1 MYKIITAL
9 AEENILKKIMKN
21 IKVEN
26 KNIIYREA
34 ILDILK
40 KNKNIDIIIISEKI
54 PGDIDFIKLI
64 NQIQKLIPKIKII
77 IILSN
82 KKRKKE
88 LMNLKIKNIYYNN
101 IVSTYK
107 LIKEIK
113 KEKKIILPTE
123 EKQKNRTI
131 NIIKNKIK
139 KYIKIPN
146 KNNVICIYGKDKIDK
161 KIIELIIIKKLI
173 NKNKRVVFF
182 DLKINNKNTNNS
194 FKKIVKRKTINNK
207 YYLKVNYKIKEKI
220 INRKIKQIININKI
234 LNKKN
239 NLIKIKII
247 KEIIKKYKLN
257 NYYIIINIIHNYKKI
272 KINKINTK
280 KKYIN
285 IIILENNLKN
295 LVELNKNVNKNK
307 NKNINLIIINYN
319 KKNLSKYFYKII
331 LRNKFNKI
339 KIIN

>member
-1 MYKIITAL
+1 MYKIITAIV
-9 AEENILKKIMKN
+9 EENILKKIMKN
-21 IKVEN
+21 IKIEN

-64 NQIQKLIPKIKII
+64 KQIQKLIPKIKII

-82 KKRKKE
+82 KKREKE
-88 LMNLKIKNIYYNN
+88 FMQLKIKNIYYNN
-101 IVSTYK
+101 LVDRYK

-113 KEKKIILPTE
+113 EKNKSILPTE
-123 EKQKNRTI
+123 KPTKIKLI

-139 KYIKIPN
+139 KHIKLPN

-173 NKNKRVVFF
+173 NKNKRIVFF
-182 DLKINNKNTNNS
+182 DLKINNKKTSNS
-194 FKKIVKRKTINNK
+194 FRKIVKRKTIKNK

-220 INRKIKQIININKI
+220 INRKIKQIININNI
-234 LNKKN
+234 LNKKD
-239 NLIKIKII
+239 NLTKIKIL
-247 KEIIKKYKLN
+247 KEIKKKYEIN
-257 NYYIIINIIHNYKKI
+257 NYYIIININYKKI
-272 KINKINTK
+272 KINKINIK
-280 KKYIN
+280 NKYIN

-295 LVELNKNVNKNK
+295 LLELNKNINKNL
-307 NKNINLIIINYN
+307 NLIIINYIKN
-319 KKNLSKYFYKII
+319 NLSKYFYKII
-331 LRNKFNKI
+331 LKNKFNKI

>member
-1 MYKIITAL
+1 MYKIITAIV
-9 AEENILKKIMKN
+9 EENILKKIMKN
-21 IKVEN
+21 IKIEN

-64 NQIQKLIPKIKII
+64 KQIQKLIPKIKII

-82 KKRKKE
+82 KKREKE
-88 LMNLKIKNIYYNN
+88 FMQLKIKNIYYNN
-101 IVSTYK
+101 LVDRYK

-113 KEKKIILPTE
+113 EKNKSILPTE
-123 EKQKNRTI
+123 KPTKIKLI

-139 KYIKIPN
+139 KHIKLPN

-173 NKNKRVVFF
+173 NKNKRIVFF
-182 DLKINNKNTNNS
+182 DLKINNKKTSNS
-194 FKKIVKRKTINNK
+194 FRKIVKRKTIKNK

-220 INRKIKQIININKI
+220 INRKIKQIININNI
-234 LNKKN
+234 LNKKD
-239 NLIKIKII
+239 NLTKIKIL
-247 KEIIKKYKLN
+247 KEIIKKYEIN
-257 NYYIIINIIHNYKKI
+257 NYYIIININYKKI
-272 KINKINTK
+272 KINKINIK
-280 KKYIN
+280 NKYIN

-295 LVELNKNVNKNK
+295 LLKL
-307 NKNINLIIINYN
+307 NKNINKNLNLKIINYIKN
-319 KKNLSKYFYKII
+319 NLSKYFYKII
-331 LRNKFNKI
+331 LKNKFNKI

>member
-1 MYKIITAL
+1 MNEIITAI

-21 IKVEN
+21 KTINN
-26 KNIIYREA
+26 KNILYKEA
-34 ILDILK
+34 ILEILK

-64 NQIQKLIPKIKII
+64 KQIQKMIPKIEIMV
-77 IILSN
+77 ILSN
-82 KKRKKE
+82 KKREEE
-88 LMNLKIKNIYYNN
+88 LIKLKIENIYYNH
-101 IVSTYK
+101 IISIYK
-107 LIKEIK
+107 LTKEIK
-113 KEKKIILPTE
+113 EKNKFILPTE
-123 EKQKNRTI
+123 ENKKTKII

-139 KYIKIPN
+139 KYIKLPN

-220 INRKIKQIININKI
+220 INRKIKRITNINNI

-239 NLIKIKII
+239 NLIKIKIL
-247 KEIIKKYKLN
+247 KEIIKKYELN
-257 NYYIIINIIHNYKKI
+257 NYYIIININYDYKKI

-280 KKYIN
+280 NKYIN
-285 IIILENNLKN
+285 IIILENNFKN
-295 LVELNKNVNKNK
+295 LLELNRNINKNL
-307 NKNINLIIINYN
+307 NLIIINYYKN
-319 KKNLSKYFYKII
+319 NLSKYFYNII
-331 LRNKFNKI
+331 LKNKFNKI
-339 KIIN
+339 EIIN